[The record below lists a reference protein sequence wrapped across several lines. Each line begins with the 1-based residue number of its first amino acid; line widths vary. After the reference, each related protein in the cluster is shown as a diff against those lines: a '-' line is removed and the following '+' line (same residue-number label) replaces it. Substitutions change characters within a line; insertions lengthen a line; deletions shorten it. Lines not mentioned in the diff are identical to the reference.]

1 LKKTPR
7 SFLFLCW
14 EANKQ
19 TMKYKRCSACD
30 FWVTAA
36 EKRCPNCGIADPMA
50 ERPASAANDAL
61 LMEPPLTDGA
71 RAAFGGFVGAVIGG
85 FLMQGMGVAVG
96 VAVGVS
102 LGVLLGADREWNL
115 SEVPAPLHR
124 RGAHSL
130 CRDEDIIKERL
141 SDIAIRERRLDETLR
156 TVDAEQGSLDPER
169 LLKVRH
175 ALDSARAILGRQR
188 ERYHAKLWEIAL
200 VRWQNTLEPI
210 AADWDR
216 ITHDECGHRLRQL
229 DIARNKGR
237 AYLTEWQDVDLS
249 DLPDAERC
257 VDRLRQALATCDML
271 REELIIQQ
279 AALAVRGIAPMEDG
293 LHTGLGAGDKFR
305 NLDIFNARASIG
317 EFSAAFSEL
326 ESEYSRLRS
335 EEELGERQVLVRK
348 FG

>member
-1 LKKTPR
+1 
-7 SFLFLCW
+7 
-14 EANKQ
+14 
-19 TMKYKRCSACD
+19 MKYKRCSACD

-36 EKRCPNCGIADPMA
+36 EKRCPNCGVAEPMA
-50 ERPASAANDAL
+50 DRNSPTANDAL

-115 SEVPAPLHR
+115 SETAAPIHR
-124 RGAHSL
+124 RASDSL
-130 CRDEDIIKERL
+130 CRREDIIKERL
-141 SDIAIRERRLDETLR
+141 ADIATRERRLDETVR
-156 TVDAEQGSLDPER
+156 TVDAEHASIDPER
-169 LLKVRH
+169 LQKVRD
-175 ALDSARAILGRQR
+175 ALTSARGILGRQR
-188 ERYHAKLWEIAL
+188 ERYHSMLWEIAL

-210 AADWDR
+210 AADWER
-216 ITHDECGHRLRQL
+216 ITHEECAHRLRQL
-229 DIARNKGR
+229 DIARDKGR

-249 DLPDAERC
+249 DLPEAEQC
-257 VDRLRQALATCDML
+257 VDRLRQALSTCDML

-279 AALAVRGIAPMEDG
+279 AALAVRGIAPMDES
-293 LHTGLGAGDKFR
+293 LHPGLGANGDKFR
-305 NLDIFNARASIG
+305 NLDVFNARASIG

-348 FG
+348 FS